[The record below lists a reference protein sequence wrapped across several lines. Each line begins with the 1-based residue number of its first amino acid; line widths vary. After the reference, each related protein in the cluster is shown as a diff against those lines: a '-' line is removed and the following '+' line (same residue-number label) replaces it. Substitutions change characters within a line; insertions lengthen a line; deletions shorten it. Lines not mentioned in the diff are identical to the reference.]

1 MGFTLPVF
9 PVKWNVKKQVGISY
23 TTSARN
29 KMLNTLIDSQ
39 SQKLWVHE
47 YT

>member
-29 KMLNTLIDSQ
+29 KMLNPLIDSQ

>member
-1 MGFTLPVF
+1 MGFILPVF

-23 TTSARN
+23 TSARN
-29 KMLNTLIDSQ
+29 EMLNPLTDSQ